1 MKEVQKRVFKERLLK
16 MKEEDNLLNNVF
28 CYYGPLSKEDLED
41 IIADL
46 GYVAS
51 CYETLDGSIV
61 VSITDRYYME
71 RRHLIDYITSCVLY
85 SRFKQDGVIVISCSE
100 FDLSLQEI
108 INIVKD
114 LRSLNLDFKV
124 SNDNQL
130 IYLLR
135 KEAVSA

>member
-1 MKEVQKRVFKERLLK
+1 MLKASKKQREVSK
-16 MKEEDNLLNNVF
+16 MDKKL
-28 CYYGPLSKEDLED
+28 
-41 IIADL
+41 
-46 GYVAS
+46 
-51 CYETLDGSIV
+51 
-61 VSITDRYYME
+61 YYME